1 MSKPNSI
8 LFKIVLGL
16 FLFAVSFSSFAQAT
30 FKGTVADMESGKG
43 IPYATVFLANTT
55 FGTSTDEEGKF
66 SIDLPAGNY
75 EVIIRILGY
84 QSLTFNLPVSTI
96 KPQGYRFLLLPI
108 DEDLEEL
115 RVNDTRDPAWY
126 RNLEDFKRYFLGTSK
141 NGKATKIE
149 NELSLVLDDI
159 SEPGTLIA
167 SSRDILKIKNPNLGY
182 GLDYLLNDFRNNY
195 RQGFVTYAGYP
206 LFIPDSTLSTSK
218 QRRVEKNRL
227 EAYYG
232 SLQHFIRSVYFG
244 KSVAEGYEIRRLYR
258 KEDPIH
264 PGKFIDSVANTPIT
278 SLAIRENRETRE
290 FLEFEGHLLITF
302 LNEKENPQ
310 YVLGIGRGVRK
321 FQNSIIR
328 MTTDS
333 LEIFENG
340 SLSDPLGLIV
350 EGYMG
355 WERVGDLL
363 PIDYSPPSEF
373 KRGVQ

>member
-1 MSKPNSI
+1 MSKSNSI
-8 LFKIVLGL
+8 LVKIVLGL
-16 FLFAVSFSSFAQAT
+16 FLFLGSISSYAQAT
-30 FKGTVADMESGKG
+30 FKGTIADMETGEG

-66 SIDLPAGNY
+66 SIYLPDGNY

-84 QSLTFNLPVSTI
+84 QGMTFNLPASNV
-96 KPQGYRFLLLPI
+96 KPQGYRFLLVPI

-115 RVNDTRDPAWY
+115 KVNDTRDPAWY
-126 RNLEDFKRYFLGTSK
+126 RNLEEFKKYFLGTSK

-167 SSRDILKIKNPNLGY
+167 SSRDILKINNPNLGY
-182 GLDYLLNDFRNNY
+182 RLDYLLNDFRNNY
-195 RQGFVTYAGYP
+195 KQGFVTYSGYP
-206 LFIPDSTLSTSK
+206 LFIPDSTLSNSK
-218 QRRVEKNRL
+218 QRKVENNRL

-232 SLQHFIRSVYFG
+232 SLQHFIRAVYNG
-244 KSVAEGYEIRRLYR
+244 RLVGEGYEVYRLYR
-258 KEDPIH
+258 KDDPAR
-264 PGKFIDSVANTPIT
+264 PGKFIDSVATMPIT
-278 SLAIRENRETRE
+278 STVIRKNRDTNE
-290 FLEFEGHLLITF
+290 FLEFEVHLLVSY
-302 LNEKENPQ
+302 LNEKESPL
-310 YVLGIGRGVRK
+310 YVLGLGRGARK
-321 FQNSIIR
+321 FQHSIIS

-340 SLSDPLGLIV
+340 SLSDPFGLIV

-363 PIDYSPPSEF
+363 PIDYSPPVES
-373 KRGVQ
+373 KK

>member
-16 FLFAVSFSSFAQAT
+16 FLFFSSLPAFAQAV
-30 FKGTVADMESGKG
+30 FKGTIADMETGEG

-55 FGTSTDEEGKF
+55 LGTSTDEEGKF
-66 SIDLPAGNY
+66 SINLPEGNY

-84 QSLTFNLPVSTI
+84 QGMTFNLPASNV
-96 KPQGYRFLLLPI
+96 KPQGYRFLLEQI
-108 DEDLEEL
+108 DEELEGL
-115 RVNDTRDPAWY
+115 NVNDTRDPAWY

-149 NELSLVLDDI
+149 NEMSMILDDI

-167 SSRDILKIKNPNLGY
+167 SSRDILKINNPNLGY
-182 GLDYLLNDFRNNY
+182 RLDYLLNDFRNNY
-195 RQGFVTYAGYP
+195 KQGFVTYSGYP
-206 LFIPDSTLSTSK
+206 LFIPDSTLSNSK
-218 QRRVEKNRL
+218 QRKVEKNRL

-232 SLQHFIRSVYFG
+232 SLQHFIRSIYIG

-258 KEDPIH
+258 KDDPVH
-264 PGKFIDSVANTPIT
+264 RGKFIDSVATETIT
-278 SLAIRENRETRE
+278 SLAIRENRDTRE
-290 FLEFEGHLLITF
+290 FLEFEGYLLISYM
-302 LNEKENPQ
+302 NEKESPQ
-310 YVLGIGRGVRK
+310 YVLNIGRGTRK
-321 FQNSIIR
+321 FQNSILR

-333 LEIFENG
+333 VEIFENG
-340 SLSDPLGLIV
+340 SLSDPFGLVV

-363 PIDYSPPSEF
+363 PIDYSPPSKF
-373 KRGVQ
+373 KTGVQ